1 MRHKWKN
8 QKCIYCGAT
17 KSKYEREDGL
27 ETHAYQLIHSPKP
40 EEIFKIKFDVIIS
53 NPPYQLS
60 DGGAQ
65 ASAKPIYHLFV
76 EQAERL
82 NPRYLAMII
91 PARWYAGGKGLDEF
105 RNKMLDDEHIRELHD
120 FPNTSDCFPGVNIRG
135 GVCYFLWDKEYN
147 NQQELVQVV
156 THTNKNTQA
165 TQRSLKYRDL
175 DIFLRYQQSIPI
187 LEKVMSSGQN
197 DMLSEH
203 ISPRKPFGIDAE
215 FIKTSKLQNKPD
227 NLKRAVPC
235 YGKGKELSYIEFD
248 EIPSHQDWIGKWK
261 IFAPR
266 ANNIGTELNDDNLN
280 VFIGKDEVCT
290 ESYLVIGAEMNL
302 TQETATN
309 LISYLQ
315 TKFVRFLHSLAKA
328 SQDATSKTY
337 RFIPMQDFSKSW
349 TDEELFKMY
358 GFTEGEVAFIEAQI
372 KPMS

>member
-135 GVCYFLWDKEYN
+135 G
-147 NQQELVQVV
+147 
-156 THTNKNTQA
+156 
-165 TQRSLKYRDL
+165 
-175 DIFLRYQQSIPI
+175 
-187 LEKVMSSGQN
+187 G
-197 DMLSEH
+197 ML
-203 ISPRKPFGIDAE
+203 
-215 FIKTSKLQNKPD
+215 L
-227 NLKRAVPC
+227 
-235 YGKGKELSYIEFD
+235 
-248 EIPSHQDWIGKWK
+248 
-261 IFAPR
+261 
-266 ANNIGTELNDDNLN
+266 
-280 VFIGKDEVCT
+280 
-290 ESYLVIGAEMNL
+290 
-302 TQETATN
+302 
-309 LISYLQ
+309 
-315 TKFVRFLHSLAKA
+315 FV
-328 SQDATSKTY
+328 
-337 RFIPMQDFSKSW
+337 
-349 TDEELFKMY
+349 
-358 GFTEGEVAFIEAQI
+358 G
-372 KPMS
+372 